1 MGKFLDYG
9 NSDFQRIKNSDFVD
23 KSGLISVLNN
33 RIDTEKCFVCI
44 SRPRRF
50 GKSVAAKMLYAYYD
64 RSCDSHEIFKDL
76 EIAKSPDYGTH
87 LNKYPTIYVDFN
99 RDASNDKPSVVD
111 DIQVDVIADLKKKYP
126 FLTEKKSLM
135 KALEEINDETGE
147 RFIFIIDEWDR
158 LVREVDK
165 AVQVK
170 YVNFL
175 REMFKTNTANK
186 VFLLVY
192 MTGILPIIKVEA
204 QSALNNFD
212 EFSVIRPVKTAQY
225 YGFTV
230 EEVKA
235 ICKKHGLDFTLMR
248 HAYDGYII
256 GDEKSMF
263 NPNSVMLAVEDGQY
277 NSHWSKSASYTTI
290 EHYIGIDHD
299 NVRDKIIRML
309 NGERVTVEVT
319 SFRNDM
325 KNIDNCDD
333 VLTLLVH
340 LGYLSYDPETLTVKI
355 PNTEIAGE
363 FRLSISRAGWG
374 EVSAALND
382 SLTLINKTIDMDADY
397 IAEAFDKYRFESS
410 SIIKY
415 KDENSMSCAITLAYY
430 AAKRFYK
437 IFREQPAGKGFAD
450 MVFVPLPKS
459 TRPAIVVE
467 LKHNKSAVGAIQ
479 QIKSKNYPQALK
491 GFSKRIILVGINW
504 SKRKAKHDVK
514 IEVIEG

>member
-9 NSDFQRIKNSDFVD
+9 NSDFTSVRNSDFVD
-23 KSGLISVLNN
+23 KSGLISVLNA
-33 RIDTEKCFVCI
+33 RIDSEKRFVCI

-64 RSCDSHEIFKDL
+64 RSSDSHKLFDDL
-76 EIAKSPDYGTH
+76 EIAKSPEYETH
-87 LNKYPTIYVDFN
+87 LNKYPTIYLDWNYF
-99 RDASNDKPSVVD
+99 ASIKSENIV
-111 DIQVDVIADLKKKYP
+111 QDVQKIIIEDLKNAYP
-126 FLTEKKSLM
+126 FVQEKDNLM
-135 KALEEINDETGE
+135 FALSEINARTGD

-158 LVREVDK
+158 LIREVDK
-165 AVQVK
+165 SVQEE
-170 YVNFL
+170 YVNLL
-175 REMFKTNTANK
+175 RAMFKSNAANK

-212 EFSVIRPVKTAQY
+212 EFSVIRPVKTAKY
-225 YGFTV
+225 YGFTPD
-230 EEVKA
+230 EVKA
-235 ICKKHGLDFTLMR
+235 ICIKHGLDFELMR

-256 GDEKSMF
+256 GNEKSIF
-263 NPNSVMLAVEDGQY
+263 NPNSVMLAAEDGTY
-277 NSHWSKSASYTTI
+277 DSHWSKSASYTTI

-299 NVRDKIIRML
+299 NVQQKIIRML
-309 NGERVTVEVT
+309 NGESVTVEVT

-325 KNIDNCDD
+325 KNIDNSDD
-333 VLTLLVH
+333 VLTLLTH

-363 FRLSISRAGWG
+363 FELSIGRAGWG
-374 EVSAALND
+374 EVSAALTD
-382 SLTLINKTIDMDADY
+382 SLMLTNKTIEMDADY

-437 IFREQPAGKGFAD
+437 IYREQPAGKGFAD
-450 MVFVPLPKS
+450 LVFVPLPKS
-459 TRPAIVVE
+459 ARPAIIVE
-467 LKHNKSAVGAIQ
+467 LKHNKSAVGAIA
-479 QIKSKNYPQALK
+479 QIKNKNYPAALK
-491 GFSKRIILVGINW
+491 GFSRQIILVGINW
-504 SKRKAKHDVK
+504 SKRKAKHEVK
-514 IEVIEG
+514 IEVLN